1 MSFYILGDFNYD
13 LLSNI
18 SKLKKI
24 IANAKLSQ
32 IVTKATR
39 ITPTSATLLDI
50 ILTNNSESVIHS
62 DINPCPVADHELIT
76 ATVNLKKPK
85 RLPTFKTFRDLRSYS
100 SDTFCSL
107 LWQESNT
114 FNKIFYTD
122 NVETQADI
130 FTKCFTACLDKC
142 APLVTKQVRRP
153 PAPWINESVKKLMS
167 QRDSTQLRLKNDRH
181 NVLLQDEYKALKKT
195 SKNAP
200 P

>member
-1 MSFYILGDFNYD
+1 MSYYILGDFNDD
-13 LLSNI
+13 LLSNN

-50 ILTNNSESVIHS
+50 ILTNNSESVIHC
-62 DINPCPVADHELIT
+62 DTIPCPVADHELIT
-76 ATVNLKKPK
+76 ATVNLRKPK
-85 RLPTFKTFRDLRSYS
+85 RVPTFKTFRDLRSYS

-107 LWQESNT
+107 LWQESNEL
-114 FNKIFYTD
+114 NRIFDTD

-130 FTKCFTACLDKC
+130 FTKCFMACLDKC

-153 PAPWINESVKKLMS
+153 PAPWINESVKNK
-167 QRDSTQLRLKNDRH
+167 
-181 NVLLQDEYKALKKT
+181 
-195 SKNAP
+195 
-200 P
+200 